1 MKRISSF
8 LLKHVKASK
17 LKNKEL
23 IFFQNSIK
31 KRRKNQL
38 KRPLSSFGKRL
49 QTKKALEAIYGK
61 LSIPQWKNI
70 IAFCSRKN
78 KPKITSFFLNLER
91 RLDRVVCQARFASSP
106 NMARQWVLH
115 EKIFVNNQLVTYPG
129 TILKNGDIIS
139 LRRPDMFSLMWSSL
153 LENSKYRTDLK
164 KKNFFGETFERTEAS
179 TYLKKNNLLDHL
191 IKLNSFK
198 LFTNIIFER
207 SSSSLKRLFFL
218 VLKNKNTVLDDFLK
232 EAKIVKRKKVSHL
245 ETSYSTGSTIFLHAP
260 AKIQLPIPIEAKR
273 FILFLK

>member
-70 IAFCSRKN
+70 ISKKN
-78 KPKITSFFLNLER
+78 KPKVTSFFLNLER
-91 RLDRVVCQARFASSP
+91 RLDRVICQARFASSS
-106 NMARQWVLH
+106 NMARQWILH

-139 LRRPDMFSLMWSSL
+139 LSPDMFSLMWSSL
-153 LENSKYRTDLK
+153 LENSKYRTDFK
-164 KKNFFGETFERTEAS
+164 KKNFFEESEAS

-218 VLKNKNTVLDDFLK
+218 LLKNKNTVLDDFLR

-245 ETSYSTGSTIFLHAP
+245 ETSYITGSTIFLHAP
-260 AKIQLPIPIEAKR
+260 AKIQLPLPIEAKR
-273 FILFLK
+273 FILFYK